1 VSGVEVLNRLG
12 KLLGRLAPQRTLIV
26 ATGTKDIPG
35 GGSLTLV
42 DVAGRGEVD
51 GLSLVYWGAGMVT
64 AQLDFYIDGA
74 KTTYFLTTLAAPLL
88 LYAPAAGAPAKPVA
102 LIQYDD
108 VNNVYKVAFNS
119 PIRFTASFRL
129 VLVNNSA
136 ATVKAAATAF
146 VHLYA

>member
-1 VSGVEVLNRLG
+1 MPLSRDP
-12 KLLGRLAPQRTLIV
+12 APQRTLIV
-26 ATGTKDIPG
+26 ATGTKDIPS

-42 DVAGRGEVD
+42 DVVGCGEVD
-51 GLSLVYWGAGMVT
+51 GLSLVYWGAGMAT

-74 KTTYFLTTLAAPLL
+74 KTTHFLATLTAPLL
-88 LYAPAAGAPAKPVA
+88 LYAPATGVPAKPVT
-102 LIQYDD
+102 LIQYDG

-136 ATVKAAATAF
+136 TTVKAAATAF
-146 VHLYA
+146 VHLSA